1 MRGGPGGAGMCRPN
15 LVIDG
20 VRQMNDATFPVNSLV
35 WVNQVRAVEVY
46 ARPTSVPAEY
56 QTMTGCGAIVV
67 WTGTAH

>member
-1 MRGGPGGAGMCRPN
+1 VDIVSGIAG
-15 LVIDG
+15 
-20 VRQMNDATFPVNSLV
+20 ATFPVNSLV